1 MKTKKNLLYI
11 CAAATAICGLASCN
25 DFLDTM
31 PDKRTEIDTPEKV
44 RDILVS
50 AYPNYTSMP
59 LFEYMSDNYDDNGD
73 GYNYSYNIVSEAYHW
88 EDIIETDQDSP
99 SGIWRQTYAAIAA
112 ANQALVA
119 IEEMGNPEECMPYKG
134 EALLCRAYGHF
145 ALANV
150 FCMAY
155 NEATAS
161 ENLGIPYITAP
172 ETTVGITYDRGTLQ
186 EVYEKIDADIEA
198 ALPLIEGINFDVP
211 AYHFNEKA
219 AYAFA
224 ARFNLFYGKDYD
236 KVINY
241 ATQAIGEDPT
251 SVLRDLNGYDKF
263 TNQEEWGR
271 GYVSQDEPANLLLT
285 TNYSTYPRLYNQRY
299 AITRD
304 LMNASL
310 VWSLFPGNVQLP
322 VYRVVFQTNYVTY
335 FVPKIIEF
343 FEITNPVAQTGYIH
357 IVLPIF
363 TTDETLLCRAE
374 AHILKK
380 EYDAAATDLSY
391 WYQKKGIEAHTAAE
405 IIEFYD
411 EPSGNNDETH
421 RCDPANRTPLNTG
434 VTYDHD
440 QTCMLYAVLHAR
452 RVETIHEGH
461 RWPDIKR
468 YGLTV
473 THNIHNGE
481 PIALEANDLRKAI
494 QIPEEVL
501 SAPGNMT
508 PNPR

>member
-1 MKTKKNLLYI
+1 MNHENKKESTIYLCRSNSYLRLGIKNLLYI

-31 PDKRTEIDTPEKV
+31 PDKRTEINTPEKV

-50 AYPNYTSMP
+50 AYPTFTSMP
-59 LFEYMSDNYDDNGD
+59 MFEYMSDNYDDNGD
-73 GYNYSYNIVSEAYHW
+73 LYSYSYNQVREFYYW
-88 EDIIETDQDSP
+88 EELVETTQDSP
-99 SGIWRQTYAAIAA
+99 SGIWSDAYGAIAA
-112 ANQALVA
+112 ANQALVS
-119 IEEMGNPEECMPYKG
+119 IEELGNPEECMPYKG

-145 ALANV
+145 VLANV

-172 ETTVGITYDRGTLQ
+172 ETSVG
-186 EVYEKIDADIEA
+186 
-198 ALPLIEGINFDVP
+198 
-211 AYHFNEKA
+211 
-219 AYAFA
+219 YAFA

-251 SVLRDLNGYDKF
+251 SVLRDLSGYSKF
-263 TNQEEWGR
+263 TNTEEWGR
-271 GYVSQDEPANLLLT
+271 GYVDQDEPANLLLT
-285 TNYSTYPRLYNQRY
+285 TNYSYYPRLANQRY
-299 AITRD
+299 GITESILR
-304 LMNASL
+304 ASL
-310 VWSLFPGNVQLP
+310 VWSYFPGNNLLP
-322 VYRVVFQTNYVTY
+322 VYDRVFHYEYRSY

-343 FEITNPVAQTGYIH
+343 FEVTNPVAQIGQIH
-357 IVLPIF
+357 IVLPVF

-411 EPSGNNDETH
+411 EPTGENDETP
-421 RCDPANRTPLNTG
+421 RCNPANRTPLNTG
-434 VTYDHD
+434 VAYDHD

-452 RVETIHEGH
+452 RTEGIHEGL
-461 RWPDIKR
+461 RWLDIKR

-481 PIALEANDLRKAI
+481 PIVLEANDLRKAV

-501 SAPGNMT
+501 TAPGNMT

>member
-73 GYNYSYNIVSEAYHW
+73 GYNYSDNIVSEAYHW

-285 TNYSTYPRLYNQRY
+285 TNYSRYPRLYNQRY

>member
-1 MKTKKNLLYI
+1 M
-11 CAAATAICGLASCN
+11 
-25 DFLDTM
+25 
-31 PDKRTEIDTPEKV
+31 E
-44 RDILVS
+44 
-50 AYPNYTSMP
+50 
-59 LFEYMSDNYDDNGD
+59 
-73 GYNYSYNIVSEAYHW
+73 H
-88 EDIIETDQDSP
+88 
-99 SGIWRQTYAAIAA
+99 
-112 ANQALVA
+112 
-119 IEEMGNPEECMPYKG
+119 
-134 EALLCRAYGHF
+134 CRKY
-145 ALANV
+145 
-150 FCMAY
+150 
-155 NEATAS
+155 
-161 ENLGIPYITAP
+161 
-172 ETTVGITYDRGTLQ
+172 
-186 EVYEKIDADIEA
+186 
-198 ALPLIEGINFDVP
+198 VP

>member
-73 GYNYSYNIVSEAYHW
+73 GYNYSDNIVSEAYHW

-172 ETTVGITYDRGTLQ
+172 ETTVGVTYDRGTLQ

-285 TNYSTYPRLYNQRY
+285 TNYSRYPRLYNQRY

-440 QTCMLYAVLHAR
+440 QICMLYAVLHAR

>member
-73 GYNYSYNIVSEAYHW
+73 GYNYSHNIVSEAYHW

>member
-73 GYNYSYNIVSEAYHW
+73 GYNYLYNIVSEAYHW

>member
-11 CAAATAICGLASCN
+11 CAAAATVCGLASCN

-31 PDKRTEIDTPEKV
+31 PDKRTEINTPEKV

-50 AYPNYTSMP
+50 AYPTFTSMP
-59 LFEYMSDNYDDNGD
+59 MFEYMSDNYDDNGD
-73 GYNYSYNIVSEAYHW
+73 LYNYSYNQVREFYYW
-88 EDIIETDQDSP
+88 EDLVETTQDSP
-99 SGIWRQTYAAIAA
+99 SGIWSDAYGAIAA
-112 ANQALVA
+112 ANQALVS
-119 IEEMGNPEECMPYKG
+119 IEELGNPEECMPYKG

-145 ALANV
+145 VLANV

-172 ETTVGITYDRGTLQ
+172 ETTVGVAYDRGTLQ

-198 ALPLIEGINFDVP
+198 ALPLIEGINFDIP

-236 KVINY
+236 KVIRY

-251 SVLRDLNGYDKF
+251 SVLRNLNGYSQY
-263 TNQEEWGR
+263 TNTEEWGR
-271 GYVSQDEPANLLLT
+271 GYVDQDDPANLLLT
-285 TNYSTYPRLYNQRY
+285 TNYSYYPRLANQRY
-299 AITRD
+299 GITESILR
-304 LMNASL
+304 ASL
-310 VWSLFPGNVQLP
+310 VWSYFPGNNLLP
-322 VYRVVFQTNYVTY
+322 VYDRVFHYNYRSY

-343 FEITNPVAQTGYIH
+343 FEVTNPVAQTGQIH
-357 IVLPIF
+357 IVLPVF

-391 WYQKKGIEAHTAAE
+391 WYQKKGISGHTAAE

-411 EPSGNNDETH
+411 EPASEDDETP
-421 RCDPANRTPLNTG
+421 RCNLANRTPLNNGTA
-434 VTYDHD
+434 YDHD
-440 QTCMLYAVLHAR
+440 QTCMLYALLHAR
-452 RVETIHEGH
+452 RTETLHEGH
-461 RWPDIKR
+461 RWLDIKR
-468 YGLTV
+468 YGITI
-473 THNIHNGE
+473 THNVHNGE
-481 PIALEANDLRKAI
+481 PMVLEPNDPRRAV

-501 SAPGNMT
+501 TAPGNMT

>member
-73 GYNYSYNIVSEAYHW
+73 GYNYSHNIVSEAYHW

-285 TNYSTYPRLYNQRY
+285 TNYSTYPRLLNQRY
-299 AITRD
+299 AITKG
-304 LMNASL
+304 LMDTSL
-310 VWSLFPGNVQLP
+310 VWSLFPGNVKLP
-322 VYRVVFQTNYVTY
+322 VYNTVFTSNYVTY
-335 FVPKIIEF
+335 WVPKIIEF
-343 FEITNPVAQTGYIH
+343 FEVTNPVAQTGYIH

-421 RCDPANRTPLNTG
+421 RCDPANRTLLNTG

>member
-73 GYNYSYNIVSEAYHW
+73 GYNYSDNIVSEAYHW

-285 TNYSTYPRLYNQRY
+285 TNYSRYPRLYNQRY

-411 EPSGNNDETH
+411 EPSGDNDETH

>member
-73 GYNYSYNIVSEAYHW
+73 GYNYSYNIVNEAYHW

-172 ETTVGITYDRGTLQ
+172 ETTVGVTYDRGTLQ